1 MAIKTKQMTTAS
13 SEPFAAETLSG
24 FKAVKTLE
32 APKAE
37 PSMKTRMTIQG
48 IGVGV
53 QFSAMML
60 ANKDANNEGWDD
72 YFAFKLNQLSA
83 EMQQFAATGK
93 LPTDGE

>member
-1 MAIKTKQMTTAS
+1 MATKTKQTTAS
-13 SEPFAAETLSG
+13 SSEPFTVEAVTAS
-24 FKAVKTLE
+24 KAVKTLE
-32 APKAE
+32 APKAV